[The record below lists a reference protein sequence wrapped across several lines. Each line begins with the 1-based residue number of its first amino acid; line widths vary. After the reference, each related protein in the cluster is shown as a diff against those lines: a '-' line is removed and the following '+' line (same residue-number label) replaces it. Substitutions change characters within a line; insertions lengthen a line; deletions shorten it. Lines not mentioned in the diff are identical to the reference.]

1 MYNVG
6 AWILLAA
13 SLINS
18 LFILYACRQ
27 GNNRKGVFLYSGG
40 VLCSILYA
48 AGYAFEL
55 MSENLSQVNFWLHVQ
70 YLGIV
75 FVPVFW
81 LLLVCHYTKAKIL
94 KKRWVRLVL
103 YIFPFLILLAQYTN
117 ESHHL
122 FYRSMYLV
130 HTDDM
135 TITVTEKGVLYWLNL
150 SYMYITLLYGD
161 YLLLKIYPRVAG
173 SYRWQLRGLLIG
185 SFFPYMGNAL
195 YLLGFSP
202 EHIDLSP
209 FMIAVSTPIY
219 GWSLFYFQMLD
230 LVPIARDRIFENMY
244 DAVVVTDVYG
254 RLVDY
259 NKAAK
264 TIFPVLSAMHL
275 GNSLEE
281 LNFLPEFL
289 ITEERPPAEFEIS
302 LDTEGRICDYYVRIS
317 LVSSKRGLPMGRIF
331 SLHDVSEK
339 VKLVRQLKY
348 LAMIDET
355 TQIYNRR
362 NFMQKSEILYEKACK
377 EKQSML
383 MILFDID
390 HFKKINDTYGH
401 AAGDHALYMAAQ
413 TCLALLP
420 TDAVFGRYGGEE
432 FCCCMTE
439 ISLEQG
445 QKIAESMRRS
455 LENTKMQEAGNEFFI
470 TASFGIAFTE
480 SVEKTN
486 VAALLKEADQGMYTA
501 KNNGR
506 NRVVVQMAAAV

>member
-1 MYNVG
+1 MYNIC

-55 MSENLSQVNFWLHVQ
+55 MSENLYQVNCWLHVQ

-81 LLLVCHYTKAKIL
+81 LLLVCHYTKAKVL
-94 KKRWVRLVL
+94 KKRWVRMLL
-103 YIFPFLILLAQYTN
+103 YIFPLLILLAQYTN
-117 ESHHL
+117 EMHHL

-130 HTDDM
+130 HTADM
-135 TITVTEKGVLYWLNL
+135 TITVTEKGILYWINL
-150 SYMYITLLYGD
+150 TYMYITLLYGD
-161 YLLLKIYPRVAG
+161 YLLLKIYPKVAG

-195 YLLGFSP
+195 YLLGLSP

-264 TIFPVLSAMHL
+264 RVFPVLSAMHL

-281 LNFLPEFL
+281 LHFLPEFL
-289 ITEERPPAEFEIS
+289 ITEERQPAEFEIS
-302 LDTEGRICDYYVRIS
+302 LDTEGRICDYYVRSS
-317 LVSSKRGLPMGRIF
+317 LVNSNRGIPMGRIF

-339 VKLVRQLKY
+339 VQLVRQLKY

-362 NFMQKSEILYEKACK
+362 NFMRKSEFLYEKARK
-377 EKQSML
+377 EQQTML

-390 HFKKINDTYGH
+390 YFKRVNDTYGH
-401 AAGDHALYMAAQ
+401 AAGDHALYTAAQ

-432 FCCCMTE
+432 FCCCMTG

-445 QKIAESMRRS
+445 CRMAEIMKNS
-455 LENTKMQEAGNEFFI
+455 LEKTKLQEGGNEFCI
-470 TASFGIAFTE
+470 TASFGIAFAKNAQ
-480 SVEKTN
+480 KTT
-486 VAALLKEADQGMYTA
+486 VADLLKEADQGMYQA
-501 KNNGR
+501 KNAGR
-506 NRVVVQMAAAV
+506 NRVVVYSAD